1 VYKLEVPGQ
10 GSDVQ
15 VCRSAFLAIT
25 GYSPDVVRSA
35 KLEILGGQEHT
46 QQECKADDSDA
57 SDAKV
62 RSSNKPSQ

>member
-1 VYKLEVPGQ
+1 
-10 GSDVQ
+10 
-15 VCRSAFLAIT
+15 
-25 GYSPDVVRSA
+25 VRSA

-62 RSSNKPSQ
+62 RNSNKASQ